1 MGKALS
7 YKQIVGCIAAITTKE
22 DYNKV
27 CGMIDFSFQK
37 EKISW
42 KDHEVLYAVMRL
54 INVKD

>member
-1 MGKALS
+1 MNQALS

-22 DYNKV
+22 DYNTV

-42 KDHEVLYAVMRL
+42 KDHEVLYAVMRH
-54 INVKD
+54 IKVED